1 MARLSVRFHEVVIEA
16 GHIEVATR
24 GPFAG
29 GGVPDAGA
37 DEHERAPAVGEAAR
51 NAGATSDLAVEPF
64 DHVVRA
70 DPPAVPVRELV
81 QQVGRRLADALAQ
94 AVRGGLEPPG
104 FHLRGDLFGLGQG
117 GFPGFH
123 GEYGLEGG
131 GRPFAVCRRRLREHV
146 AHEMHHA
153 PLVSR
158 LGQHRADRG
167 DESGAPVADHQAHA
181 LQAAFDHG
189 ADELLPAVPVLLHA
203 LRDPDDLPMAVFR
216 QVGVSC
222 LVMYFFR
229 V

>member
-1 MARLSVRFHEVVIEA
+1 M
-16 GHIEVATR
+16 T
-24 GPFAG
+24 
-29 GGVPDAGA
+29 DAGA
-37 DEHERAPAVGEAAR
+37 YEHQRAVPVGEAAHHAR
-51 NAGATSDLAVEPF
+51 APADLPVQPL

-104 FHLRGDLFGLGQG
+104 FHLHGDLFGLGQG

-203 LRDPDDLPMAVFR
+203 LGHADHLAVP
-216 QVGVSC
+216 
-222 LVMYFFR
+222 LR
-229 V
+229 VDSDGDQDADVLHVPAP